1 MIGEELTDADKA
13 RIASDILLQSPPGEF
28 NEVFNDVRTLLQN
41 DALLE
46 KGVCLEAVRRYN
58 KAQFVPVNPEPG
70 AEHPTLIT
78 EHNELPDGRFV
89 DPKTGR
95 VFKYDHLR
103 KEAADAQPTG
113 PKEID
118 EKLEPWRKA
127 LQKELDEY
135 IYEHFH
141 LTGVATVFTPL
152 QHQKEPKL
160 ILCIESHQ
168 FQPKNYWNGR
178 WRSEWHL
185 PNFDGSSKTAG
196 THQKC
201 TGKLRLQVHYYEDG
215 NVQLISEKEATVEVK
230 MTNDRETSARE
241 MLRAICEAESAYQTS
256 IQESQVQMEST
267 FKALRRQLPVTRSK
281 LNWLN
286 FHSFRI
292 TQQDMKQPPTPTV
305 AVQQQSQ

>member
-1 MIGEELTDADKA
+1 MSSEELTDAEKA
-13 RIASDILLQSPPGEF
+13 RIASDFLLQSPPGEF
-28 NEVFNDVRTLLQN
+28 NEVFSDVRTLLQD

-46 KGVCLEAVRRYN
+46 KGTCLEAVRHYN
-58 KAQFVPVNPEPG
+58 KAQFATVKSDPG
-70 AEHPTLIT
+70 VEHPTLIT
-78 EHNELPDGRFV
+78 EHNELADGRFV
-89 DPKTGR
+89 DPKSGR
-95 VFKYDHLR
+95 VFKYDHLH
-103 KEAADAQPTG
+103 KEAMDSHPAG
-113 PKEID
+113 PKDMD

-152 QHQKEPKL
+152 HQHKEPKL
-160 ILCIESHQ
+160 VVLCIESHQ
-168 FQPKNYWNGR
+168 YQPKNYWNGR

-185 PNFDGSSKTAG
+185 PNFDGKTAV
-196 THQKC
+196 QKC

-215 NVQLISEKEATVEVK
+215 NVQLISEKEAVVEVK
-230 MTNDRETSARE
+230 MANDREASARE
-241 MLRAICEAESAYQTS
+241 VLRAICEAESAYQRS
-256 IQESQVQMEST
+256 IQESQEHMEST

-292 TQQDMKQPPTPTV
+292 TQQEMKPPS
-305 AVQQQSQ
+305 AGQQQQSQ